1 MQAQSNKL
9 NFEGHNIYV
18 GIDVHKKE
26 WTVCIFSQHMEHK
39 KFSQPPTACA
49 LKTYLHKHFPGATYY
64 SVYEA
69 GFCGF
74 HVHQELQG
82 AGIHNIV
89 VNAADV
95 PTTHKEKINKT
106 DQRDSRKLGCS
117 LRAGELHGI
126 HVPSRKTQEDRS
138 LVRMRYTVRK
148 DLARIK
154 SPVKSLLNFY
164 GIEHPEPFSSPGK
177 HWSCRYMAW
186 LKTIKLEEESRQ
198 FALQTHMSEVEEIR
212 KIQLAVT
219 RQIRA
224 LSRTTSY
231 QKDYELLSGIPGIG
245 LITGM
250 IFLTEIEDINR
261 FANTDQFAGYVG
273 LIPSCRSS
281 GEKENNGEI
290 TSRANKL
297 MRDLIVES
305 AWIAARKDPALHL
318 AFCNLCKRMEPN
330 KAIIRIARKL
340 LNRIYHV
347 LKTQTKYVCGTVE

>member
-9 NFEGHNIYV
+9 NFEGQNIYV
-18 GIDVHKKE
+18 GIDVHKKA
-26 WTVCIFSQHMEHK
+26 WTVCIFSQHLEHK
-39 KFSQPPTACA
+39 KFSQPPTAEA
-49 LKTYLHKHFPGATYY
+49 LRTYLHRHFPGAMYY
-64 SVYEA
+64 SAYEA

-74 HVHQELQG
+74 HVHTELQA
-82 AGIHNIV
+82 AGINNIV

-95 PTTHKEKINKT
+95 PTTHKEKVNKT
-106 DQRDSRKLGCS
+106 DKGDSRKLGSS
-117 LRAGELHGI
+117 LRAKELTGI
-126 HVPSRKTQEDRS
+126 HIPSGKTQEDRS

-148 DLARIK
+148 DLTRLK
-154 SPVKSLLNFY
+154 SRVKSLLNFY
-164 GIEHPEPFSSPGK
+164 GIKHPEQFSLPGS
-177 HWSCRYMAW
+177 HWSARYMTW
-186 LKTIKLEEESRQ
+186 LKTVAMKEESGQ
-198 FALQTHMSEVEEIR
+198 FTLQSLISEVEEIR

-224 LSRTTSY
+224 LSKTTSY

-250 IFLTEIEDINR
+250 SLLTEIEDINR
-261 FANTDQFAGYVG
+261 FSNTDKFAGYAG
-273 LIPSCRSS
+273 FIPSCHSS

-318 AFCNLCKRMEPN
+318 AFCKLCKKMEQN

-347 LKTQTKYVCGTVE
+347 LKTKTKYVCGTVE